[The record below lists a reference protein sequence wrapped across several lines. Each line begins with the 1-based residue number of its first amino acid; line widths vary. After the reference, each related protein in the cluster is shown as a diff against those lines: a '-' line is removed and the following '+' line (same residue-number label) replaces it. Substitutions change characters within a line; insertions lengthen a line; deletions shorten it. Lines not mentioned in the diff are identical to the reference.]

1 MSFVDHC
8 LRRLLVEVRAGGY
21 SSEWHG
27 EEVFRV
33 AHAGST
39 HTTMGEPYCVRNC
52 KGHQANQSLFE
63 ILTVTNHFS
72 IDIYVCFFVHRRWRC
87 LVAWGTYLSI
97 MPKTLAFNYI
107 TKSAVEKNCLARQ
120 IIFDFDVA
128 LLYIMSM
135 HVFITNLSIVVPKR
149 DGVFEKQVSQ
159 ETVSCG
165 PHGRLRCWPHGQT
178 APAVNILP
186 NPLCSRWCSPGRGTA
201 GFHIVH
207 SLGHMG
213 VVVSTGH
220 GCCCSQGP
228 PDMYPLGHPGGEP
241 QPHHFEW
248 RTTVF
253 SHAPHLCMPP
263 MSKLAILLL
272 GFYVYLYILIEFCVG
287 AQCCYISSWN
297 THARTPW
304 ACADSPRRHVGYH
317 TQHHD

>member
-1 MSFVDHC
+1 MEC
-8 LRRLLVEVRAGGY
+8 LL
-21 SSEWHG
+21 
-27 EEVFRV
+27 
-33 AHAGST
+33 
-39 HTTMGEPYCVRNC
+39 
-52 KGHQANQSLFE
+52 
-63 ILTVTNHFS
+63 
-72 IDIYVCFFVHRRWRC
+72 
-87 LVAWGTYLSI
+87 
-97 MPKTLAFNYI
+97 
-107 TKSAVEKNCLARQ
+107 SAVDRTDVSDVDRTDRLHRQ
-120 IIFDFDVA
+120 STFCPTHSAAGDA
-128 LLYIMSM
+128 
-135 HVFITNLSIVVPKR
+135 
-149 DGVFEKQVSQ
+149 
-159 ETVSCG
+159 
-165 PHGRLRCWPHGQT
+165 
-178 APAVNILP
+178 A
-186 NPLCSRWCSPGRGTA
+186 PGRGTS
-201 GFHIVH
+201 GSHIVH

-287 AQCCYISSWN
+287 AQCCHISSWN

-317 TQHHD
+317 AQHHD